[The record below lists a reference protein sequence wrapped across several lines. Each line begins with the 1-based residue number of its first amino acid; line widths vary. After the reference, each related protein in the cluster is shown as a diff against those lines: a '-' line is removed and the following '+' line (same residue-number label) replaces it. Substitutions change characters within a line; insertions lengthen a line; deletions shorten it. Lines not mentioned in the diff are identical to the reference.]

1 MNINEID
8 EIRKIDM
15 CLAYIQM
22 IEDYNKDNDIE
33 KDFNYIT
40 SSLPIMSAT
49 VDNINSKDVNNF
61 DKNIDKYYW
70 MLKAMANT
78 VNFIKTMKPIMSHFN
93 PSDEDKARFV
103 EYIKKMEEN
112 KDE

>member
-1 MNINEID
+1 MIID
-8 EIRKIDM
+8 EINKIDM
-15 CLAYIQM
+15 CLRCIRM
-22 IEDYNKDNDIE
+22 IEDYNKNNDIE

-40 SSLPIMSAT
+40 SSLPIMSAA
-49 VDNINSKDVNNF
+49 VDNINAKDVDDF

-78 VNFIKTMKPIMSHFN
+78 INFIQTMKPIMSHFN

-103 EYIKKMEEN
+103 EYIKKMEE
-112 KDE
+112 KDDK

>member
-1 MNINEID
+1 MTVDEID
-8 EIRKIDM
+8 NLNKINM
-15 CLAYIQM
+15 CLQYIRM
-22 IEDYNKDNDIE
+22 IDDYNKNNDME

-40 SSLPIMSAT
+40 SSLPIMHAA
-49 VDNINSKDVNNF
+49 VDNIDIEDDDNF
-61 DKNIDKYYW
+61 DRHINKYYW

-78 VNFIKTMKPIMSHFN
+78 INFIQTMKPIMSHFN

-103 EYIKKMEEN
+103 EYIKKVEEN